1 MGRENL
7 MDVELGD
14 IQKPVIDILFA
25 DIRNFTKLS
34 EESMLF
40 VWIIF
45 LFDLCLPESFPHIYI
60 LLFDKI

>member
-40 VWIIF
+40 V
-45 LFDLCLPESFPHIYI
+45 
-60 LLFDKI
+60 